1 MAQQIQQ
8 DEGWPLGL
16 QPMHVRIGLAAS
28 NHEFSG
34 SVSFNTLLT
43 GSPTSSTDSSS
54 DLDTEGRRGRGRPKK
69 TLEETLGK
77 DLEYLDLTEDMTQS
91 RAQWRSRIHIA
102 DPTYLKRIRKAG
114 YSYPN
119 SKVRVSHQSTTYLL
133 TRIRIGRVSARIV
146 LRIRIPAC
154 QIRDTL
160 VFSRST
166 GSFFHDRSITLGSL
180 IGINSILELSR
191 RSLRG
196 RKSEHQAGKD
206 RKTNNTTTTT
216 TKFRITDGENVRHHQ
231 PSLGHFLAAER
242 QAANESYRTNP
253 PIYGPDD
260 ELALAEHHQPA
271 RESNNSLFVDGQVA
285 PPQSSPWF
293 GSDHADQR
301 KSMLFSCIRRR
312 RNREE
317 STSNNRFLFFSVHI
331 DLLCANALSI
341 GYTSYDSCPRSTVSF
356 TSFLQKQS
364 QTFF

>member
-54 DLDTEGRRGRGRPKK
+54 DLDTE
-69 TLEETLGK
+69 
-77 DLEYLDLTEDMTQS
+77 
-91 RAQWRSRIHIA
+91 
-102 DPTYLKRIRKAG
+102 
-114 YSYPN
+114 
-119 SKVRVSHQSTTYLL
+119 
-133 TRIRIGRVSARIV
+133 
-146 LRIRIPAC
+146 
-154 QIRDTL
+154 
-160 VFSRST
+160 ST

-216 TKFRITDGENVRHHQ
+216 TKFRMCFFSLCSKDSTDGENVRHHQ

-293 GSDHADQR
+293 GSDHVDQR
-301 KSMLFSCIRRR
+301 KSMLFSCM
-312 RNREE
+312 
-317 STSNNRFLFFSVHI
+317 
-331 DLLCANALSI
+331 C
-341 GYTSYDSCPRSTVSF
+341 
-356 TSFLQKQS
+356 
-364 QTFF
+364 